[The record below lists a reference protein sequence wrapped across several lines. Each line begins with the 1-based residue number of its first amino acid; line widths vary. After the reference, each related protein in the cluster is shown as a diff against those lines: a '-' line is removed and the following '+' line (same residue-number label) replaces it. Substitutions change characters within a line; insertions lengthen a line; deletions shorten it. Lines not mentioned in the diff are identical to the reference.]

1 MTLNIRPFKP
11 LDLDIL
17 VSFWREIENNP
28 TLSGDLFSPSQENE
42 TRWRKHILSVY
53 EEDENQILIA
63 ENDGKIV
70 GFIKIKILVTHPLVS
85 NIKCSLISDM
95 YVLPEFRRK
104 GIASTLMNRVFEYV
118 KSKGVTHVRLNVME
132 SNIPA
137 YNLYE
142 KMGFVDYSIIM
153 MKQLERA
160 RKF

>member
-11 LDLDIL
+11 SDLDIL

-28 TLSGDLFSPSQENE
+28 TLSGNFFSPSHENE

-63 ENDGKIV
+63 ENDDKIV
-70 GFIKIKILVTHPLVS
+70 GFIKIKTFETLPLVS
-85 NIKCSLISDM
+85 NIKCSLIGLM
-95 YVLPEFRRK
+95 YVLPEFRRL
-104 GIASTLMNRVFEYV
+104 GIASALMDRVFEYV
-118 KSKGVTHVRLNVME
+118 KSKGVTHVRLNVMG

-153 MKQLERA
+153 MKQLVRS
-160 RKF
+160 